1 MSLFSNIDFLPKT
14 ASQTIHRLKKIGIL
28 TYWDLLN
35 YYPFRIQFYPKPQ
48 LISKVVVQVNNENLF
63 TNEFKLS
70 NQITIRGEITKI
82 LNVSTKNGRHVQK
95 ATLKDESGQMNLI
108 WFNQYY
114 LLSLIKPG
122 SLIQISGKLDQ
133 IRGTRSVLVESY
145 ELLNNLSDV
154 GIHTGGL
161 IPVYSEKNGL
171 SSRLIR
177 EKIYHLLKAYIDE
190 IYDYLPQEII
200 NKYQL
205 IDLRH
210 AISNIH
216 TPIDEHNFELA
227 KHRLAFDEI
236 FILQLKS
243 KIQREQRKRLKVKTQ
258 MVETNEIIDK
268 LNQFEE
274 ELPFKLTHD
283 QKIAVGELVL
293 DLKKNEPM
301 NRLLQGEVGS
311 GKTVVA
317 LIAAYFSYLNGKKTL
332 ILAPTEILCQQHFT
346 TLTKLLKNKLKIL
359 TLTGSNKTK
368 SGDIKDADIIIGT
381 TALIFKKKYPN
392 VGLIVIDEQHKFGV
406 VQRAKLKNIAQH
418 PHLLTMT
425 ATPIPR
431 TVLLTL
437 YGQLDVSRIKELP
450 QERIKTKSFLVPYDK
465 REKAYEWIRKK
476 ITTEHIQVFIVC
488 PLIDQ
493 SDVETMKDIKAVSRE
508 FETLKT
514 QVFPKFRLS
523 LLHGKMKSAEKK
535 RVMTEFT
542 QGTIDI
548 LVSTP
553 VVEVGIDIP
562 NAAIIIIESSDRY
575 GLAQLHQL
583 RGRVGRGSIQSYCLL
598 FSENRNPTTQNRLKV
613 FTSTVNGFEL
623 AEYDLKNRGA
633 GEIFGTKQHGIPHLK
648 IADFSDFDLVEK
660 TQEAAD
666 YVMSRPSLIK
676 SPEITKMLNNL
687 STDLYSQD

>member
-1 MSLFSNIDFLPKT
+1 
-14 ASQTIHRLKKIGIL
+14 
-28 TYWDLLN
+28 
-35 YYPFRIQFYPKPQ
+35 
-48 LISKVVVQVNNENLF
+48 
-63 TNEFKLS
+63 
-70 NQITIRGEITKI
+70 
-82 LNVSTKNGRHVQK
+82 
-95 ATLKDESGQMNLI
+95 
-108 WFNQYY
+108 
-114 LLSLIKPG
+114 
-122 SLIQISGKLDQ
+122 
-133 IRGTRSVLVESY
+133 
-145 ELLNNLSDV
+145 
-154 GIHTGGL
+154 
-161 IPVYSEKNGL
+161 
-171 SSRLIR
+171 
-177 EKIYHLLKAYIDE
+177 
-190 IYDYLPQEII
+190 
-200 NKYQL
+200 
-205 IDLRH
+205 
-210 AISNIH
+210 
-216 TPIDEHNFELA
+216 
-227 KHRLAFDEI
+227 
-236 FILQLKS
+236 
-243 KIQREQRKRLKVKTQ
+243 
-258 MVETNEIIDK
+258 
-268 LNQFEE
+268 
-274 ELPFKLTHD
+274 
-283 QKIAVGELVL
+283 
-293 DLKKNEPM
+293 
-301 NRLLQGEVGS
+301 
-311 GKTVVA
+311 
-317 LIAAYFSYLNGKKTL
+317 
-332 ILAPTEILCQQHFT
+332 
-346 TLTKLLKNKLKIL
+346 
-359 TLTGSNKTK
+359 
-368 SGDIKDADIIIGT
+368 
-381 TALIFKKKYPN
+381 LIFKKKYPN